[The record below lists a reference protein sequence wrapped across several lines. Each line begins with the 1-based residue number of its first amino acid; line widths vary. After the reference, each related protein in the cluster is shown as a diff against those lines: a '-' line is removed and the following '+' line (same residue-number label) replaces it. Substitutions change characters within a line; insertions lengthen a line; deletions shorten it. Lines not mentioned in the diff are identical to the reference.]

1 MNSEM
6 PPPADFSTLTA
17 HGHMED
23 MWLRFCAL
31 QLSKMDPQLH
41 PNAFELHSR
50 MCFLAGATG
59 MAFRFDQLLAE
70 GYGTMIPLI
79 IVDCHRCQWELHG
92 LMAGLRSGEE
102 DKAKG
107 H

>member
-1 MNSEM
+1 MVM
-6 PPPADFSTLTA
+6 PPPADFATMSARA
-17 HGHMED
+17 HFED

-31 QLSKMDPQLH
+31 QLTKMDPQLH

-59 MAFRFDQLLAE
+59 MAFRMDQLVQEARGQMVLD
-70 GYGTMIPLI
+70 LI
-79 IVDCHRCQWELHG
+79 KESHNMQWELRG
-92 LMAGLRSGEE
+92 LMAGLRMEE
-102 DKAKG
+102 DGKAKG